1 MELFKLRV
9 QNIQGVL
16 FSFFFSLLINF
27 VRRKF
32 VSKASERLL
41 FSLFIINQYCTPN
54 ACYIPKNGFMTS
66 DRLLFSL
73 LRYFFNTKKC
83 VFKGSGNLLF
93 SLLNY
98 FSNMK
103 KMCLQIKW
111 KPATFLI
118 RKMCVQNKR
127 WAAFQFIKLLFVIQ
141 KMCVQNK
148 RGAAF

>member
-16 FSFFFSLLINF
+16 FSFFFHYWSILYAENLCPKQVRGYFLVYSSLISIVHLMLVIFQKMGSWQATGCFLVYYATFLI
-27 VRRKF
+27 
-32 VSKASERLL
+32 
-41 FSLFIINQYCTPN
+41 Q
-54 ACYIPKNGFMTS
+54 
-66 DRLLFSL
+66 
-73 LRYFFNTKKC
+73 KKC